1 MCSLGEMQ
9 PTKSH
14 HHHHHHLV
22 TSCEAWLPTS
32 HSATSTSVARE
43 STNFSCSRRAR
54 VNAVDGGYAWAV
66 AFVRRPRLRTPDRL
80 TGTGAAIAG
89 RKVNMIKQEFPAD
102 KFAEGGTPVFPKTTI
117 RITHRG
123 EEFTWRTRRE
133 LGAHHS
139 THRRRRRDCRLLEH
153 W

>member
-22 TSCEAWLPTS
+22 TSCEAWLITS

-66 AFVRRPRLRTPDRL
+66 AFVRRPVYSQTSISDHFQDGSPIHRLVADLKSGTVHPLQLRPLRVIDRPGRGLVTLDHRLRTPDRL
-80 TGTGAAIAG
+80 TGTGP
-89 RKVNMIKQEFPAD
+89 QLCS
-102 KFAEGGTPVFPKTTI
+102 
-117 RITHRG
+117 RG
-123 EEFTWRTRRE
+123 
-133 LGAHHS
+133 
-139 THRRRRRDCRLLEH
+139 LEPQ
-153 W
+153 

>member
-80 TGTGAAIAG
+80 TGTGPQLCSRGLNHSEPCDGLTIGTLTSADTPILG
-89 RKVNMIKQEFPAD
+89 RIHTLVRSSSISPYCISGPSMEL
-102 KFAEGGTPVFPKTTI
+102 
-117 RITHRG
+117 
-123 EEFTWRTRRE
+123 RTAS
-133 LGAHHS
+133 LGK
-139 THRRRRRDCRLLEH
+139 
-153 W
+153 